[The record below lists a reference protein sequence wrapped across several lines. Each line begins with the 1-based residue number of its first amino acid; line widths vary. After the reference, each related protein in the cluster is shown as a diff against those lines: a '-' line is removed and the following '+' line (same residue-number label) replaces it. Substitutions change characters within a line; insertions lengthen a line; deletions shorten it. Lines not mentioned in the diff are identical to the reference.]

1 MAESAAGKGQRFWF
15 GRKYPT
21 YIQHSEEDCG
31 AACLAAIARHYG
43 MNFAISRIRETVGT
57 GQQGTSLL
65 GLKRGAEQLGF
76 TARSVK
82 TTPEILERLDEVP
95 LPAIIHWMGYHWV
108 ILYGEAGDRFVLM
121 DPAIGVRRIER
132 EELAIGWSNWVMLLL
147 EPDWERL
154 AEQSDDP
161 SPGIQRFF
169 KRAWRY
175 RSVLAEVLVINLVL
189 GMLSLTSPFLIQILT
204 DDVLVRQDVSL
215 LNAVAI
221 AVMVMTVLSGSL
233 SYVQANL
240 IAHFAYRLELGLVME
255 FGRQLL
261 RLPLSYYEARRSGEI
276 ASRLQ
281 DIQIINQWIS
291 QVIVSLPGQGFV
303 AIVSLGLMLV
313 YSWQL
318 TIAALLIALLMFLTT
333 VAFLP
338 LLQQKTRR
346 ALALEAE
353 TQGVLVETFK
363 GALTLK
369 TTIAADQF
377 WDELQH
383 RFSRLA
389 TLNFRTTQIGIAN
402 HTFSSLV
409 AGVGSI
415 SLLWLG
421 SGWVMQGQL
430 SIGQLLAFHSLN
442 RHVGLFISSIIGFV
456 DEFAR
461 AKAATQRLV
470 EVIDATPEAQTHK
483 PTVTLSDRANI
494 VCAHVTFYY
503 PGRVELIQNLSLTIP
518 GGKVTALIGKS
529 GCGKSTLVKLIAG
542 LYPLQSGNIQVDQY
556 NLPDLSLD
564 CLRQQVVLVPQEPHF
579 WSRSILENFRL
590 GQPQIDFADIVR
602 ACQIADADRFI
613 SQLPDKYQTVLGE
626 FGANLSGG
634 QRQRLAIARALLT
647 HPPIL
652 MLDESTS
659 GLDPVSETQL
669 LDQLLAYRRGKTTL
683 LISHRPSVIQRAD
696 WVILL
701 EQGQV
706 KMQGSLLDLQ
716 NQTGEHLGFLQPPT
730 PPPAASPIVKS
741 TAKPVTKR

>member
-1 MAESAAGKGQRFWF
+1 MVESAAGIGQLFRFR
-15 GRKYPT
+15 RKYPT

-43 MNFAISRIRETVGT
+43 VNFAISRIREAVGT

-65 GLKRGAEQLGF
+65 GLKRGAEMLGF
-76 TARSVK
+76 AARAVK
-82 TTPEILERLDEVP
+82 TTPEILDRLDEVP

-108 ILYGEAGDRFVLM
+108 ILYGEVGDRFVIM
-121 DPAIGVRRIER
+121 DPAMGVRQIER

-154 AEQSDDP
+154 GEHIDEP
-161 SPGIQRFF
+161 SPGIRRFF

-175 RSVLAEVLVINLVL
+175 RPVLAEVLVLNLVL
-189 GMLSLTSPFLIQILT
+189 GILSLASPFLIQILT
-204 DDVLVRQDVSL
+204 DDVLVRQDISL

-221 AVMVMTVLSGSL
+221 VVIVMTILSGSL

-255 FGRQLL
+255 FGRQIL
-261 RLPLSYYEARRSGEI
+261 RLPLPYYEARRSGEVT
-276 ASRLQ
+276 SRLQ

-303 AIVSLGLMLV
+303 AIVSLCLMLV
-313 YSWQL
+313 YSWLL
-318 TIAALLIALLMFLTT
+318 TIAAMLIALLMSLTT

-353 TQGVLVETFK
+353 NQGVLVETFK

-369 TTIAADQF
+369 TTIAANQF

-402 HTFSSLV
+402 HTFSGMV

-421 SGWVMQGQL
+421 SRWVINGQL

-442 RHVGLFISSIIGFV
+442 RNVGLFISSIIGFV

-470 EVIDATPEAQTHK
+470 EVIDATPEDQIGK
-483 PTVTLSDRANI
+483 PTVTLSDCAHI
-494 VCAHVTFYY
+494 VCSNVNFYY

-542 LYPLQSGNIQVDQY
+542 LYPLQSGNIQIDRY

-564 CLRQQVVLVPQEPHF
+564 CLRQQVVLVPQEAHF
-579 WSRSILENFRL
+579 WSRSILANFRL
-590 GQPQIDFADIVR
+590 GQPQIDFADIVQ
-602 ACQIADADRFI
+602 ACRIADADRFI

-647 HPPIL
+647 NPPIL
-652 MLDESTS
+652 LLDESTS
-659 GLDPVSETQL
+659 GLDPVSETLL

-701 EQGQV
+701 DQGQV
-706 KMQGSLLDLQ
+706 KMQGSLEDLQ
-716 NQTGEHLGFLQPPT
+716 TQTGDHLGFLYPST
-730 PPPAASPIVKS
+730 LSRPAS
-741 TAKPVTKR
+741 TTLKANSRSVTKR